1 MNAKP
6 LSQSEFDRLKAEAL
20 RAEPVAKKVMLN
32 RIELTDNS
40 YADGVVKIDGRGVS
54 ADTSFFKGL
63 SKILNIS
70 KGMQDDLT
78 GESGGPSSLY
88 PKMVEAMKNL
98 RGGGRTVT
106 IVGDP
111 VSGGLMGVYDKDP
124 GRIPN
129 ADLFR
134 VTEGLLNRYPGLS
147 PVEINVNDGGM
158 GVGISL
164 LSSADIG
171 FGNHG
176 GPDGGD
182 ESFRFGFT
190 LGSIDT
196 QTSLG
201 DFMYRLVC
209 ANGIMGTSVSEQFKL
224 KDLSPRSIEEMF
236 KHISNA
242 ASREF
247 VPVAFENNL
256 KNAASTFASF
266 RELEETFNS
275 VLGNL
280 RTNKDEPAYDHQRRE
295 LAQSFFRGYAQANA
309 KLIAKGIDPH
319 GLSKKQK
326 AFIVTGQTVWD
337 VINSLSW
344 LGSHDGGYPWKDQ
357 ALLRKLSG
365 KMMGTE
371 ADLANLSLL
380 SI

>member
-147 PVEINVNDGGM
+147 PVEINVKDGGM

-190 LGSIDT
+190 LGSSDT

-201 DFMYRLVC
+201 DFTYRLVC
-209 ANGIMGTSVSEQFKL
+209 ANGMMGTSVSEQFKL
-224 KDLSPRSIEEMF
+224 KDLSLP
-236 KHISNA
+236 A
-242 ASREF
+242 ASRRCSSTS
-247 VPVAFENNL
+247 PTRQVASSCPSRSRTTSRTRRPRSP
-256 KNAASTFASF
+256 ASA
-266 RELEETFNS
+266 NS
-275 VLGNL
+275 KKRSTPCSATCART
-280 RTNKDEPAYDHQRRE
+280 RTNPLTTTSGASSPSRSSADTPRRTP
-295 LAQSFFRGYAQANA
+295 S
-309 KLIAKGIDPH
+309 
-319 GLSKKQK
+319 
-326 AFIVTGQTVWD
+326 
-337 VINSLSW
+337 
-344 LGSHDGGYPWKDQ
+344 
-357 ALLRKLSG
+357 
-365 KMMGTE
+365 
-371 ADLANLSLL
+371 
-380 SI
+380 